1 MPNDLTLPDFTSSQ
15 LVTIKNTVCRDANDL
30 EFDLFMNMA
39 RQYGL
44 DPFRKHL
51 HMIIYNKNKPEK
63 RTHAIFPSRDGW
75 RILAGRQRDYRP
87 ASGPAQFVCS
97 DDAKDESANPQGI
110 ISCGVTLHKQ
120 DSRGEWNPVYGEA
133 YWHEFAK
140 VSEIWANDPETR
152 KYGPTG
158 KFELSG
164 KWKEMPRLMIQKCA
178 EGQALRAGWPDVF
191 GGLYH
196 QEEISQPG
204 EQPMRDVT
212 PSEEVAEQQTRDRQ
226 ALLGGRSIF
235 MSLDETGSLER
246 VPVGQ
251 VADRCAEY
259 VQANDAEAVY
269 IWAIRNREPLRE
281 FWAASPGDALELK
294 RMIEAKTE
302 SVGAEA

>member
-15 LVTIKNTVCRDANDL
+15 LLTIKNTVCRDATDL

-87 ASGPAQFVCS
+87 ASGPAQFVCIDS
-97 DDAKDESANPQGI
+97 AKDDGSNPHGI
-110 ISCGVTLHKQ
+110 VSCGVTLHKQ
-120 DSRGEWNPVYGEA
+120 DASGDWHPVYGEA

-140 VSEIWANDPETR
+140 VSEIWANDPETGR
-152 KYGPTG
+152 RGPTG

-164 KWKEMPRLMIQKCA
+164 GWATMPRLMIQKCA

-196 QEEISQPG
+196 QEEIPQPG
-204 EQPMRDVT
+204 ERSMRDIT
-212 PSEEVAEQQTRDRQ
+212 PSEQIAEQQTRDRQ
-226 ALLGGRSIF
+226 SMLGGQAIF
-235 MSLDETGSLER
+235 MSLDASGALER
-246 VPVGQ
+246 VPLGH

-259 VQANDAEAVY
+259 LTENDAESVY
-269 IWAIRNREPLRE
+269 TWSIRNREPLRE
-281 FWAASPGDALELK
+281 FWAASPNDALELK
-294 RMIEAKTE
+294 KMIEQKTSE
-302 SVGAEA
+302 IGQTL